1 MARLVGSSMKRPGPR
16 VLRLAVFAILATAV
30 LPVAASAAEPRP
42 WQLGMQPPATPVNE
56 QLSAFHD
63 ELLVIIFLISGFVM
77 ALLLYVVV
85 RFNHRRN
92 PVPSRTTHNTWI
104 EILWTVIPILILI
117 TIATRS
123 FKLMYYMAEIPKPDL
138 TIAVTGHQW
147 YWTYSYPDQG
157 GLTFDS
163 NVITDA
169 DLKPGQKRLL
179 DVDNPLV
186 VPTGENVEVRVT
198 STDVIHSWFLPSF
211 GVQEYAII
219 GRNNESWF
227 NIRHPG
233 SYYGE
238 CNQICGVN
246 HGFMPIKVVAMSK
259 DDFRHW
265 LVGAKK
271 KFGWNGDTAP
281 VRVAA
286 ATAGAARPAAAGN

>member
-1 MARLVGSSMKRPGPR
+1 MKRPGPR
-16 VLRLAVFAILATAV
+16 VLRLGAFAIVAGAALI
-30 LPVAASAAEPRP
+30 VAASAAEPRP
-42 WQLGMQPPATPVNE
+42 WQFGMQPPASSVQERLT
-56 QLSAFHD
+56 SFHD
-63 ELLVIIFLISGFVM
+63 ELLVIIFLISAFVM
-77 ALLLYVVV
+77 TLLIIVIV
-85 RFNHRRN
+85 RFNHQRN
-92 PVPSRTTHNTWI
+92 PVPSRTTHKTWI
-104 EILWTVIPILILI
+104 EILWTVVPIVILV

-123 FKLMYYMAEIPKPDL
+123 FALMYYMAEIPKPDL

-163 NVITDA
+163 NIIADA

-186 VPTGENVEVRVT
+186 VPAGENVAVRIT

-219 GRNNESWF
+219 GRSNESWF
-227 NIRHPG
+227 NIGRPG
-233 SYYGE
+233 TYYGQ
-238 CNQICGVN
+238 CNQLCGVN

-265 LVGAKK
+265 LVDAKK
-271 KFGWNGDTAP
+271 KFGLNGGGAP
-281 VRVAA
+281 VHVAA
-286 ATAGAARPAAAGN
+286 AAAGAARPAAAGN

>member
-1 MARLVGSSMKRPGPR
+1 MAVVKGSSTNRPAPQTLRLVAFS
-16 VLRLAVFAILATAV
+16 VFA
-30 LPVAASAAEPRP
+30 VAAFAVAAAAAQPQP
-42 WQLGMQPPATPVNE
+42 WQLGMQPPATIVNLR
-56 QLSAFHD
+56 LSAFHD
-63 ELLVIIFLISGFVM
+63 KLLVIIFLISGFVM
-77 ALLLYVVV
+77 ALLLYVTV
-85 RFNHRRN
+85 RFSHRRN
-92 PVPSRTTHNTWI
+92 PVPSRTTHNPVI
-104 EILWTVIPILILI
+104 EVLWTVVPVLILI
-117 TIATRS
+117 SIAIPS
-123 FKLMYYMAEIPKPDL
+123 FKLMYFMADIPKPAL
-138 TIAVTGHQW
+138 TITATGHQW
-147 YWTYSYPDQG
+147 YWTYTYPDQG

-233 SYYGE
+233 TYYGG

-259 DDFRHW
+259 DDFQHW
-265 LVGAKK
+265 LVDAKK
-271 KFGWNGDTAP
+271 KFGWNGGGAP